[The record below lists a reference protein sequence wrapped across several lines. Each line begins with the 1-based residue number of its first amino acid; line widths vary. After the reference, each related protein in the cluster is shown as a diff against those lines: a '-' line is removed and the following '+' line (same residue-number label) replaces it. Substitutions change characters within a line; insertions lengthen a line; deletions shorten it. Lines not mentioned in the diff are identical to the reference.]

1 MRVVENYIL
10 IMNIQFPVSRLVDR
24 LVLSSSI
31 HILVYLGL
39 VQMAINGVD
48 GLVWLRCA
56 TAVAAFLPFH
66 FWLVNEV
73 IASDLRELQSSRRRS
88 AFAYGLIS
96 VAFGVLPFTDFFIP
110 SSSTGGRY
118 GIGYYFYIV
127 GVLGMYLGLG
137 LDGFRR
143 SKSLSGSRRFAL
155 RVWVGAGCAFFAV
168 SILMTGLR
176 AAMHNTGFQRAQ
188 PLILL
193 GCFAWVALALTA
205 NRTFTA
211 RRFPVVALEKAISV
225 AIMGAVAFLLYRVL
239 TSWISVTGALVAATV
254 LALGFAVAM
263 KGWWDRLFRLF
274 PQDIDARPGP
284 TS

>member
-1 MRVVENYIL
+1 
-10 IMNIQFPVSRLVDR
+10 
-24 LVLSSSI
+24 
-31 HILVYLGL
+31 
-39 VQMAINGVD
+39 MAINGVD

-56 TAVAAFLPFH
+56 TSVAAFLPFH

-96 VAFGVLPFTDFFIP
+96 IAFGVLPFTDFFIP
-110 SSSTGGRY
+110 SASTVVRY
-118 GIGYYFYIV
+118 GIGYYFYV
-127 GVLGMYLGLG
+127 AGVLGMYLGLG

-155 RVWVGAGCAFFAV
+155 QVWIGAGCAFFAV
-168 SILMTGLR
+168 TILMVALM
-176 AAMHNTGFQRAQ
+176 AAMHNSGLQRAQ

-193 GCFAWVALALTA
+193 GCFAWAALALTA

-211 RRFPVVALEKAISV
+211 RRFLVVALEKAISV

-239 TSWISVTGALVAATV
+239 KSWISVTGAWVATTV
-254 LALGFAVAM
+254 VALGFAVAM
-263 KGWWDRLFRLF
+263 KRWWDRLFRLF
-274 PQDIDARPGP
+274 PQDTDAHPGP
-284 TS
+284 TT